1 MKMHA
6 NLDPRS
12 HRAGALLSIALFA
25 ALCWP
30 VGAGAQAPAH
40 YVVGPDDVLAIS
52 VFGQA
57 ELTGKFNVE
66 TDGTFSYPLIGRV
79 EAGGR
84 SLRVIEVE
92 VRDRLADGQFV
103 RDPQVTV
110 SVAEYRSQQ
119 VFVLGEVRQPGTLE
133 FTGTMMLL
141 EALAG
146 VGSTTERASSEALII
161 RRSAGAAS
169 PAPVDLARAQE
180 SPGSEVTRIDLEKLQ
195 TGALELN
202 VPLQSGDT
210 IFVPRLPTVFVSG
223 NVRSPGEY
231 ALRKPLTVR
240 QVITL
245 AGGVTDRGSTRRIQI
260 VRLVDGDEATVN
272 ASLEDVV
279 QAGDTILVRERFF

>member
-1 MKMHA
+1 MHA
-6 NLDPRS
+6 NLDPRT

-92 VRDRLADGQFV
+92 VRARLADGQFV

-161 RRSAGAAS
+161 RRSAAAAS

>member
-6 NLDPRS
+6 NLDPRT

-57 ELTGKFNVE
+57 DLTGKFNVE

-92 VRDRLADGQFV
+92 VRARLADGQFV

-161 RRSAGAAS
+161 RRSAAAAS

>member
-6 NLDPRS
+6 NLDPRT

-57 ELTGKFNVE
+57 DLTGKFNVE

-84 SLRVIEVE
+84 TLRVIEVE
-92 VRDRLADGQFV
+92 VRDRLADGFL
-103 RDPQVTV
+103 RDPQVTA

-210 IFVPRLPTVFVSG
+210 IFVPRLQTVFVSG

-231 ALRKPLTVR
+231 PLRKPLTVR

-245 AGGVTDRGSTRRIQI
+245 AGGVTERGSTRRIQI
-260 VRLVDGDEATVN
+260 VRQVDGDEDTMS